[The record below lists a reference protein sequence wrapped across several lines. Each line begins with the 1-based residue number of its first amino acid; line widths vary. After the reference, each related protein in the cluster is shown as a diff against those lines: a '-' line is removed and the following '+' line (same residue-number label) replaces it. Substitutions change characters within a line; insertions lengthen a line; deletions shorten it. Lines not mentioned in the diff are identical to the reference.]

1 MSRQNDGFEF
11 HHGLLQRLLNVVYRA
26 INFFERWD
34 RLPTLIGAV
43 NLGVFRDRLR
53 AHNLHHTGYGEGT
66 SGDWGAGNERWRSPD
81 GSFNSLD
88 HPRVGMAGTR
98 FGRNFE
104 CIFGRAATPLVNNG
118 LLSVER
124 GRIFLT
130 DRGLE
135 MADSVFAEFV

>member
-88 HPRVGMAGTR
+88 HPRMGMAGR
-98 FGRNFE
+98 PGGPHFPPAPCAPHSGEESYPPHPPRDPHKF
-104 CIFGRAATPLVNNG
+104 AASPAPLPPPHH
-118 LLSVER
+118 
-124 GRIFLT
+124 
-130 DRGLE
+130 
-135 MADSVFAEFV
+135 

>member
-88 HPRVGMAGTR
+88 HPRMGMAGSR
-98 FGRNFE
+98 FGRNFPLSE
-104 CIFGRAATPLVNNG
+104 CVPDSGDELLDPSPRVISKELLARRDLPWRAQG
-118 LLSVER
+118 
-124 GRIFLT
+124 G
-130 DRGLE
+130 
-135 MADSVFAEFV
+135 